1 MISVDP
7 RVTSQAADPTEQ
19 NGALGIRYRAV
30 RSLTESLAAA
40 VSAEDQMV
48 QSCAEASPMK
58 WHQAHTTWFFETFVL
73 EPFLPNYRPCREE
86 FRWLFNSYYNSLGQP
101 APEKRLRASFSRP
114 SLDEVIS
121 YRLHVDEAMER
132 LLSGPV
138 AEEASRRIVLGLNHE
153 QQHQELLLTDIK
165 HAFFSNPLRPAYDAR
180 PFVETPGASP
190 CELTWRRFQIGLIEI
205 GYTAD
210 STNCLDFCFDNE
222 KPRHRV
228 HLESFGIARRCVTCS
243 EYLEFMSDGAYRRPE
258 LWLSDGWDAVTQHDW
273 QAPLYWE
280 RDAADSTGWRVF
292 TLRGWFPLS
301 ALLHT
306 PVCHVSFF

>member
-1 MISVDP
+1 
-7 RVTSQAADPTEQ
+7 
-19 NGALGIRYRAV
+19 
-30 RSLTESLAAA
+30 
-40 VSAEDQMV
+40 
-48 QSCAEASPMK
+48 MK

-73 EPFLPNYRPCREE
+73 EPFLSNYRPGREE

-180 PFVETPGASP
+180 PFVETPGVSP
-190 CELTWRRFQIGLIEI
+190 CELTWRRFQSGLIEI

-228 HLESFGIARRCVTCS
+228 YLESFGIARRCVTCS
-243 EYLEFMSDGAYRRPE
+243 EYLEFMSDDAYTRPE
-258 LWLSDGWDAVTQHDW
+258 LWLSDGWD
-273 QAPLYWE
+273 
-280 RDAADSTGWRVF
+280 G
-292 TLRGWFPLS
+292 
-301 ALLHT
+301 
-306 PVCHVSFF
+306 